1 MKLQP
6 GSLLKPFLQNRIAE
20 LNKAKA
26 KLSMGQKQGKVSEL
40 PLCRG
45 FEGALAAQFHATGK
59 PGVIAE
65 LKGGSPFDKSLKAAV
80 PYKPLAE
87 DFEAVGATCLSVAV
101 ERKIFGGSYSD
112 LATVHDA
119 VKLPVLAQDIIFDIY
134 QILEVRLAGGDA
146 VMLPV
151 SILGDQVGPYI
162 ERTISVA
169 LDPIVQVHTKAEL
182 DKVLA
187 YGATC
192 ICVTNRNIH
201 TFELKP
207 ETCDELLPLIPP
219 ESALAIA
226 EGGLGTADDLERLGK
241 LGARAVLMGTAFMK
255 DPDPAGVLEKVLGIE
270 TIPTGEPQA
279 DEAKP

>member
-1 MKLQP
+1 MKLQA
-6 GSLLKPFLQNRIAE
+6 GSLLKPFLQQRLAE
-20 LNKAKA
+20 INKAKA

-40 PLCRG
+40 PMCRG
-45 FEGALAAQFHATGK
+45 FQGALAAQFHTTGK

-65 LKGGSPFDKSLKAAV
+65 LKGGSPFDNSFRTSV
-80 PYKPLAE
+80 PYKELAE

-101 ERKIFGGSYSD
+101 ERKTFGGSYSD
-112 LATVHDA
+112 LAMVHDA
-119 VKLPVLAQDIIFDIY
+119 VKIPVLAQDIIFDIY
-134 QILEVRLAGGDA
+134 QILEVRIAGGDA

-151 SILGDQVGPYI
+151 ALIGDAIGPYI

-201 TFELKP
+201 TFELVP
-207 ETCDELLPLIPP
+207 DRCDELLPLIP
-219 ESALAIA
+219 SDRAIAIA
-226 EGGLGTADDLERLGK
+226 EGGFGTMEDLERLGK
-241 LGARAVLMGTAFMK
+241 AGAKAVMMGTAFMR
-255 DPDPAGVLEKVLGIE
+255 DPDPAGVLEKVLGVE
-270 TIPTGEPQA
+270 TVLEGEQPA
-279 DEAKP
+279 NEANP

>member
-1 MKLQP
+1 MKLQA
-6 GSLLKPFLQNRIAE
+6 GSLIKPFLQQRLAE
-20 LNKAKA
+20 INKAKA

-40 PLCRG
+40 PMCRG
-45 FEGALAAQFHATGK
+45 FQGAVANQFYATGK

-65 LKGGSPFDKSLKAAV
+65 LKGGSPFDNSFRTTV
-80 PYKPLAE
+80 PYKNLAE
-87 DFEAVGATCLSVAV
+87 DFEAVGAVCLSVAV
-101 ERKIFGGSYSD
+101 ERKTFGGSYSD
-112 LATVHDA
+112 LAMVHDA
-119 VKLPVLAQDIIFDIY
+119 VKVPLLAQDIIFDIY

-146 VMLPV
+146 VLLPV
-151 SILGDQVGPYI
+151 ALIGDAIGPYI

-201 TFELKP
+201 TFELVP
-207 ETCDELLPLIPP
+207 GRCEELLPLIAPDR
-219 ESALAIA
+219 ALAIA
-226 EGGLGTADDLERLGK
+226 EGGFGTADDLERLGK
-241 LGARAVLMGTAFMK
+241 AGAKAVLMGTALMN

-270 TIPTGEPQA
+270 TVPTGEQPA
-279 DEAKP
+279 DEAQP